1 MKKIE
6 ILLTGEV
13 TKLINTPDT
22 EKLTQAFDEKTLGLL
37 ESLRKNSMSN
47 DRIWS
52 MYISLNRQNFLLKN
66 NVELSPST
74 ALVGV
79 ALLNLNLFQTKECE
93 EKVKK
98 VINLVNNYPWGKSN
112 VREKICAF
120 FRVHGAFIVDESI
133 YPFIDKIAQES
144 DLDPQLLAYLKAA
157 NQVKFFGGLPVN
169 MFETNPQAVEMLNR
183 VLTNL
188 AKVPQK
194 AKYFRKLSQL
204 KTYNEAFRLK
214 FLELLQSYR

>member
-1 MKKIE
+1 MARERGKYFFMKKIE

-98 VINLVNNYPWGKSN
+98 VLNIKAGHIEGKENAQWVLIDFIYIVVHIFQKEFRDYYKLEELWGDADII
-112 VREKICAF
+112 KID
-120 FRVHGAFIVDESI
+120 DE
-133 YPFIDKIAQES
+133 
-144 DLDPQLLAYLKAA
+144 
-157 NQVKFFGGLPVN
+157 
-169 MFETNPQAVEMLNR
+169 
-183 VLTNL
+183 
-188 AKVPQK
+188 
-194 AKYFRKLSQL
+194 
-204 KTYNEAFRLK
+204 
-214 FLELLQSYR
+214 